1 MIPVHEGSLSCHC
14 NKVDVLVVLSDNNFV
29 SDSKGGTLK
38 LWDICTEFFLKKFT
52 DNYGPVYG
60 IAKVNYG
67 IFVIFDRYQ
76 IKKPTDIF
84 WDLGNGV
91 CLKNYI

>member
-38 LWDICTEFFLKKFT
+38 LWDICTEFKKK
-52 DNYGPVYG
+52 
-60 IAKVNYG
+60 IH
-67 IFVIFDRYQ
+67 
-76 IKKPTDIF
+76 
-84 WDLGNGV
+84 
-91 CLKNYI
+91 